1 MEKCYQPQEL
11 EDEIY
16 KLWEKAKVFKPQR
29 SKKKSVFSII
39 MPPPNANAPLHIGHA
54 MFITIED
61 IMTRFHRMKGDVTL
75 WLPGADH
82 AGILTQVVFERKLA
96 KDGKTRF
103 TLGRKKFYKECY
115 KFTQNNKKI
124 MFNQLKKIGAS
135 CDWSREKFTLDPK
148 ISKQVLSTF
157 IDLYKEGLAYRK
169 QRLINWCPRCMTA
182 LSDLEVEYKDVKGKL
197 SYIKY
202 PLKIH
207 SDVTGQRIFLVVAT
221 TRPETMLGDT
231 ALAVH
236 PEDKRYDQFVGQK
249 AILPIADRPIRI
261 IADKMVD
268 PEFGTGVVKVTPA
281 HDPQDWQTAQKHKL
295 RIISV
300 IGFDNRM
307 TKNSG
312 EEFSGLT
319 ITEARKKI
327 ITKLNKANLLIKER
341 SFIHSVGHCERCKTL
356 VEPLVSEQWFINTN
370 SKFKIK
376 NGKLKKLLGVKTVSL
391 KQLGIFAVKKRL
403 LKILPKRF
411 RKNYLTWMRNLD
423 DWCISRQLWWGHQL
437 PIWYCGTNGLSDLQK
452 SMNPELTK
460 KSLPGC
466 GHVIVSLTKPKS
478 CPSCHKRTTIIQDP
492 DTFDCWFSSG
502 QWAYTTLGFP
512 NGHDYNY
519 FYPTSVMETGYEILN
534 IWVAKMIMLGLYR
547 TNNIPFKTVYLHGL
561 VRDAFGQK
569 MSKSKGNVVNPL
581 DVVAKYGADALRLAL
596 IIGPGAGNDVSV
608 GEDKIRGY
616 RNFTNKVW
624 NIGRF
629 INGNLSRQHQ
639 QVFFD
644 PKLPGLTKEDKEITK
659 KLEKLISQV
668 TKDLEA
674 FKFSSAATLIYQFL
688 WHEFADKYIEAVK
701 DRVRNKDIASL
712 SVLRHVY
719 LNCLKLLHPFMP
731 FITEAC
737 WQQIPRKHKKA
748 LIISLWPKT

>member
-1 MEKCYQPQEL
+1 
-11 EDEIY
+11 
-16 KLWEKAKVFKPQR
+16 
-29 SKKKSVFSII
+29 
-39 MPPPNANAPLHIGHA
+39 
-54 MFITIED
+54 
-61 IMTRFHRMKGDVTL
+61 
-75 WLPGADH
+75 
-82 AGILTQVVFERKLA
+82 
-96 KDGKTRF
+96 
-103 TLGRKKFYKECY
+103 
-115 KFTQNNKKI
+115 
-124 MFNQLKKIGAS
+124 
-135 CDWSREKFTLDPK
+135 
-148 ISKQVLSTF
+148 
-157 IDLYKEGLAYRK
+157 
-169 QRLINWCPRCMTA
+169 MTA

-202 PLKIH
+202 PLKTH

-236 PEDKRYDQFVGQK
+236 PEDKRYDHFIGQK
-249 AILPIADRPIRI
+249 AILPIVGRPIRI

-268 PEFGTGVVKVTPA
+268 PEFGTGVMKVTPA
-281 HDPQDWQTAQKHKL
+281 HDPQDWQIAQKHKL
-295 RIISV
+295 RIIPV
-300 IGFDNRM
+300 IGFDNKM
-307 TKNSG
+307 TKNCG
-312 EEFSGLT
+312 EEFSGLSAA
-319 ITEARKKI
+319 EARKKI

-341 SFIHSVGHCERCKTL
+341 SFTHSVGHCERCKTA
-356 VEPLVSEQWFINTN
+356 VEPLVSKQWFINTN

-376 NGKLKKLLGVKTVSL
+376 NAKLRKLLVVKTASL
-391 KQLGIFAVKKRL
+391 KHLGILAVKKRL
-403 LKILPKRF
+403 IKILPKRF
-411 RKNYLTWMRNLD
+411 RKNYLRWMRNLD
-423 DWCISRQLWWGHQL
+423 DWCVSRQLWWGHQL

-452 SMNPELTK
+452 SMNPELVSK
-460 KSLPGC
+460 FEIRNSKFERKGC
-466 GHVIVSLTKPKS
+466 GQIMIGLTKPKS
-478 CPSCHKRTTIIQDP
+478 CPRCKKRTTIIQDP

-502 QWAYTTLGFP
+502 QWAYTTLGYP

-547 TNNIPFKTVYLHGL
+547 TCNIPFKTVYLHGL

-581 DVVAKYGADALRLAL
+581 DVIGRHGADALRMAL
-596 IIGPGAGNDVSV
+596 VIGPGAGNDVSV

-629 INGNLSRQHQ
+629 IAGNFPKQHQ
-639 QVFFD
+639 KIPFFNQ
-644 PKLPGLTKEDKEITK
+644 KLTGLTEEDRKITK
-659 KLEKLISQV
+659 KLDKLINQV
-668 TKDLEA
+668 TYNLDA

-688 WHEFADKYIEAVK
+688 WHEFADKYIETVK

-712 SVLRHVY
+712 AVLRHVY

-737 WQQIPRKHKKA
+737 WQQMPRRQKEP
-748 LIISLWPKT
+748 LIKSCWPKT